1 MLRVASLKSQSR
13 CLVVELKTLGRQAG
27 NLTLAETGLL
37 TLFWGG
43 EPGQRPA
50 FLVTTDGSGPNK
62 GVGAGKTTLI
72 TKCSELCGGFLSTSQ
87 TESIETLKKRI
98 LSQANDDACP
108 RAIVY
113 DNVKTRRFSSAELE
127 SLITARQISGHRMY
141 LGNGAVPNLHTIAIT
156 INGASLSSDLAKRC
170 IVITLADAVKSQT
183 WLQSLNEFIDQNR
196 WAIIGDI
203 GHLLTSDAHPLPDEG
218 STRWA
223 AWEHGVLSR
232 VNQPEEVRTQIV
244 AKQGS
249 VDDDSANDQEFVSH
263 IEENMER
270 FKIYPSGIARIQHHD
285 MHTLLKEF
293 LGQSVGKN
301 VVTKKVEA
309 FGIPC
314 LHQVIVRLIPSVG
327 AGHWPIFGTGHVFSA
342 PAIARPTRCP
352 LQPRQP
358 ASATDHRVPERSD

>member
-1 MLRVASLKSQSR
+1 
-13 CLVVELKTLGRQAG
+13 
-27 NLTLAETGLL
+27 
-37 TLFWGG
+37 
-43 EPGQRPA
+43 
-50 FLVTTDGSGPNK
+50 
-62 GVGAGKTTLI
+62 
-72 TKCSELCGGFLSTSQ
+72 
-87 TESIETLKKRI
+87 
-98 LSQANDDACP
+98 
-108 RAIVY
+108 
-113 DNVKTRRFSSAELE
+113 
-127 SLITARQISGHRMY
+127 MY

-314 LHQVIVRLIPSVG
+314 LHQVTSPGKARFWLFRVDGEPITPEQIEEEMIPL
-327 AGHWPIFGTGHVFSA
+327 PN
-342 PAIARPTRCP
+342 
-352 LQPRQP
+352 
-358 ASATDHRVPERSD
+358 